1 VLDVGVQHR
10 VSRTYELPGLAAHN
24 VLYCYVE
31 LPFSSDELLGMKD
44 DPRAAFQLFV
54 RAFSP
59 VHCVLKV
66 HIWVLLGES
75 RDNSGRIGLFVNTD

>member
-1 VLDVGVQHR
+1 MIGPQ
-10 VSRTYELPGLAAHN
+10 
-24 VLYCYVE
+24 
-31 LPFSSDELLGMKD
+31 
-44 DPRAAFQLFV
+44 AAFQLFV

-75 RDNSGRIGLFVNTD
+75 RDNCGGNLEITAVEPDLFVNTG